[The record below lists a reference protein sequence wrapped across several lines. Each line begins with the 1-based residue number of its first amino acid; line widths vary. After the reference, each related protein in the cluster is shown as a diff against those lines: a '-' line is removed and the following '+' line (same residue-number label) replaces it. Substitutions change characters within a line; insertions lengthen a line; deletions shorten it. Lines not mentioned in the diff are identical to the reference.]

1 MNPKDFQRSGAGRCI
16 HVRGKDYWAFVPDPL
31 PPKLPASW
39 PLMRA
44 LSEADRALSELA
56 GAGRLLPNPHLL
68 IQPAVR
74 REAVLSSRIEGTQAS
89 LSDLLYFE
97 AGVVDEKRPDDV
109 REVANYV
116 AALQHGLA
124 RLDKLPLSGRLM
136 RELHEK
142 LMKGVRG
149 DFATPGDFRRTQNWI
164 GSPGCTLN
172 NATFVPPPVPEMNS
186 ALADLERYIHA
197 DNQVPPLL
205 RCAFLHYQFE
215 AIHPFIDGNGRIGRL
230 LMPLYLCAI
239 GLLDQP
245 LLYLSAYFEKHR
257 DDYYRQLLSV
267 SREGTWEAWAVFF
280 LTGVAEQSREALETT
295 KRLLAIRAEMQAS
308 VVGKRVP
315 TAAVKLVD
323 HLMENPVVSAVQ
335 LSKRWHLSYPA
346 VAKGIRLLESKGW
359 LREATG
365 RPRGQLFVC
374 DRIMAVINDQELTPT
389 AKMKGRNR

>member
-1 MNPKDFQRSGAGRCI
+1 MNPKDFQKNGSGRCI
-16 HVRGKDYWAFVPDPL
+16 QVHGKDYWAFVPDPL
-31 PPKLPASW
+31 PPKLLASW
-39 PLMRA
+39 PLTRA

-116 AALQHGLA
+116 AALNHGLA

-164 GSPGCTLN
+164 GPPGCTLN
-172 NATFVPPPVPEMNS
+172 NATFVPPPAPEMNS

-197 DNQVPPLL
+197 DSQEPPLL

-257 DDYYRQLLSV
+257 DEYYRQLLAV

-280 LTGVAEQSREALETT
+280 LTGVAEQSREALQTT

-335 LSKRWHLSYPA
+335 LSKRWKLSYPA
-346 VAKGIRLLESKGW
+346 VAKGIKLLESKGW

-365 RPRGQLFVC
+365 RPRSQLFVC
-374 DRIMAVINDQELTPT
+374 DRIMAVINDQDLVPSV
-389 AKMKGRNR
+389 KKKGRTG